1 MTISYSDALFEITM
15 IRHHQETIDLYVKD
29 FKDVTDEQ
37 TRHQVD
43 GIIRD
48 SEQSLVTHQEDL
60 FKTLGFSVKTD
71 LQSLSILE
79 DRLKELQDAE
89 QELSDMSDAWESGDA
104 CSMAC
109 NDPGLQ
115 FEQSMDNERL
125 LSAFIADYNK
135 DNKND

>member
-15 IRHHQETIDLYVKD
+15 IRHHQETIDLYVQD
-29 FKDVTDEQ
+29 FKNVTDEK
-37 TRHQVD
+37 TRNEVD
-43 GIIRD
+43 GIIR
-48 SEQSLVTHQEDL
+48 SEQQSLQYQQDNL
-60 FKTLGFSVKTD
+60 FETLGFSVKTD
-71 LQSLSILE
+71 LQSLSVLE
-79 DRLKELQDAE
+79 DRLNELKNAE

-125 LSAFIADYNK
+125 LAAFIADYTTENQ
-135 DNKND
+135 ND